1 MLTRISVAEAKRT
14 FSDVIGAVRHTGE
27 TFIIE
32 KRGRPVAAIVPL
44 EMVAEAAAPKGL
56 LGLVGAFADAPDLS
70 AVLDE
75 VVRTR
80 QKQKT
85 RRAAK
90 LGAR

>member
-1 MLTRISVAEAKRT
+1 MMTRISVAEAKRT

-44 EMVAEAAAPKGL
+44 EMVAGAAAPKGV
-56 LGLVGAFADAPDLS
+56 LGLVGAFGDAPELP
-70 AVLDE
+70 ALLDD

-80 QKQKT
+80 QKQKA

-90 LGAR
+90 LGDR